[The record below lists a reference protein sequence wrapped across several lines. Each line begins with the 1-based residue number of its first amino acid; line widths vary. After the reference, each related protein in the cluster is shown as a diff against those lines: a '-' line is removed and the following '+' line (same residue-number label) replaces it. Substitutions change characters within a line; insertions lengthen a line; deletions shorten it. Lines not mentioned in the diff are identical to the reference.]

1 MSFHLISSHLQRH
14 HRMACTTVTG
24 IPMKEE
30 QNAATSANYDVELV
44 HPMEAHQHLI
54 RSDAA
59 SIAKVR

>member
-1 MSFHLISSHLQRH
+1 
-14 HRMACTTVTG
+14 MACTTVTG